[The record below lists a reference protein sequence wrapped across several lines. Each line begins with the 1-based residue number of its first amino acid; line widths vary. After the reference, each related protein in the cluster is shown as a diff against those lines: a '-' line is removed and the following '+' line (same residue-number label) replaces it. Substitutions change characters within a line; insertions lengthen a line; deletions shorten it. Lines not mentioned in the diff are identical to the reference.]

1 MLFTRASLALRY
13 FKHSHKLTD
22 LACEAIQSG
31 SCTSA
36 LVAGTN
42 LIMAPSMT
50 IAMTEQ
56 GVLSPDGICKTFDA
70 SADGYARGEAINAIY
85 IKKLS
90 DAIRDGDPIRAV
102 IRATTSNADGNTSGM
117 SVPSME
123 SHEAMI
129 RHAYKVAGITDYSR
143 TAFVECHGT
152 GTAVGDPLEVGA
164 IANVFGGHKGV
175 YIGSVKPNVGH
186 SEGASGLTSVI
197 KAVLALER
205 KIIPPNINFC
215 TPNPKIPFEESNLRV
230 PTEPISWPAGFS
242 ERVSVNS
249 FGIGGANAHV
259 ILDSASSLGAGYPD
273 MPQEVVSLILLEN

>member
-1 MLFTRASLALRY
+1 
-13 FKHSHKLTD
+13 
-22 LACEAIQSG
+22 
-31 SCTSA
+31 
-36 LVAGTN
+36 
-42 LIMAPSMT
+42 MAPGMT
-50 IAMTEQ
+50 IDMTGQ
-56 GVLSPDGICKTFDA
+56 GVLSPDGTCKTFDA
-70 SADGYARGEAINAIY
+70 SADGYSRGEAINAIY

-102 IRATTSNADGNTSGM
+102 IRATASNCDGKTGGM
-117 SVPSME
+117 SVPSLE

-129 RHAYKVAGITDYSR
+129 RHAYKIAGIEDYSS

-186 SEGASGLTSVI
+186 SEGASGLTSII
-197 KAVLALER
+197 KAVLALE
-205 KIIPPNINFC
+205 KKVIPPNINFS
-215 TPNPKIPFEESNLRV
+215 TPNSRIPFKAANLRV
-230 PTEPISWPAGFS
+230 PTEPVPWPAGFL

-259 ILDSASSLGAGYPD
+259 ILDSASSVAVGYPNT
-273 MPQEVVSLILLEN
+273 PQEVVSLAVSR